1 MTNCLQYMKNR
12 EDLLFHYLGI
22 IYWWLFCLGNDMLTN
37 IILLFQDFCFRLR
50 LININT
56 ASSIRTKGS
65 SILGQRI
72 PCNTLDIMEMG
83 IQNLMDRTW
92 RTESSTK
99 VYKLSKHLTDIF
111 FTFFK
116 SKHSESYVL
125 FSHLCLHPIWYKNY
139 QLIQKSEMHH
149 RPTTASPEHP
159 SGEIYST
166 NSPLMSI

>member
-1 MTNCLQYMKNR
+1 MTTCLQYIKNR
-12 EDLLFHYLGI
+12 DDILFHYLGI

-65 SILGQRI
+65 SILGQWI
-72 PCNTLDIMEMG
+72 PCNTLNIMEMG

-92 RTESSTK
+92 RTESFTK
-99 VYKLSKHLTDIF
+99 SIQINKTKHFNWHFLYF
-111 FTFFK
+111 FE
-116 SKHSESYVL
+116 SKHSECYVL
-125 FSHLCLHPIWYKNY
+125 FSNLCLHPIWYKNY

-149 RPTTASPEHP
+149 QPTTASREHP

-166 NSPLMSI
+166 NSH